1 MNSSGTIYTQICPFL
16 FSACRTNLDLIF
28 GGVLYVTILYIV
40 FFNSSITICIEFG
53 RKRYRGIRIHS
64 PH

>member
-16 FSACRTNLDLIF
+16 FSTCRTNLDLIF

-40 FFNSSITICIEFG
+40 FF
-53 RKRYRGIRIHS
+53 
-64 PH
+64 